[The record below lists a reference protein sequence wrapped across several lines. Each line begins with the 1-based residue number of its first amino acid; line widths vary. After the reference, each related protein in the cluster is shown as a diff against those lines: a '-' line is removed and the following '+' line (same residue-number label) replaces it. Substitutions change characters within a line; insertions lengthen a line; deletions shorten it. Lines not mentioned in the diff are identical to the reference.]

1 MEYEDKRELF
11 FYILLFF
18 ITALDLIYNGIE
30 LFNERYVTIRERY
43 IIILDNFLFFLF
55 FFFVSLV
62 QELESY
68 YFFV

>member
-1 MEYEDKRELF
+1 M
-11 FYILLFF
+11 FF

-30 LFNERYVTIRERY
+30 SLNERCVTIRERY
-43 IIILDNFLFFLF
+43 IIILDNFLFF

>member
-1 MEYEDKRELF
+1 M
-11 FYILLFF
+11 FF

-30 LFNERYVTIRERY
+30 SFNERCVTIRERY
-43 IIILDNFLFFLF
+43 IIILDNFLFFF
-55 FFFVSLV
+55 FFFVFLV